1 MQDMCKMLTVHVQY
15 RLCMNK
21 STPQQGHRR
30 PYIQYTCSRYR
41 TCKSSGEAREGLSWS
56 WESQRGGNLFYI
68 FHSTLRWCVGV
79 RERASSVCSYKVQY
93 VCTYITYILYSRCA
107 PWQLYSCYG
116 ATWLYVHTYVRTML
130 GNIIGYLF
138 TKADCIHILY
148 TQIHT
153 VPILRSHCMPPGS
166 TMALHMP

>member
-1 MQDMCKMLTVHVQY
+1 MIM
-15 RLCMNK
+15 RE
-21 STPQQGHRR
+21 PERR
-30 PYIQYTCSRYR
+30 QSV
-41 TCKSSGEAREGLSWS
+41 
-56 WESQRGGNLFYI
+56 YI

-93 VCTYITYILYSRCA
+93 VHISLTYCTADVHHGSYIAVMEQHDSTY
-107 PWQLYSCYG
+107 
-116 ATWLYVHTYVRTML
+116 ML

-138 TKADCIHILY
+138 TKADCIHVLY

-166 TMALHMP
+166 TMALRMP